1 MLSSHSF
8 ANKVFSIIEK
18 EWRLD
23 WRNRSSF
30 FSVLLYPLLT
40 VFLVFYAFKE
50 LDNISWVA
58 LFWVITL
65 FSAINAMA
73 KSFLQESQGRWAYY
87 YTLFAPEELL
97 IAKLIYNFLLLGLI
111 VSINLVLFILFFSF
125 PFESGNLF
133 LVSLLL
139 GVILFVIIFTI
150 MASISGKASKNA
162 SLTAILSLPIIIPLL
177 SVLINFSL
185 KTISV
190 ANTFWF
196 DVALLS
202 SINITLLL
210 LGILLFK
217 FIWKD

>member
-8 ANKVFSIIEK
+8 AAKVFSIIEK

-50 LDNISWVA
+50 LDAITWVV
-58 LFWVITL
+58 LFWMITL

-87 YTLFAPEELL
+87 YTLFAAEELL
-97 IAKLIYNFLLLGLI
+97 IAKLIYNFLLLSLI
-111 VSINLVLFILFFSF
+111 AGINLILFILFFSF
-125 PFESGNLF
+125 QFECGNLF
-133 LVSLLL
+133 LLSVLL
-139 GVILFVIIFTI
+139 GVFSFVIIFTI

-190 ANTFWF
+190 GNTYLF

-202 SINITLLL
+202 AINITLLL